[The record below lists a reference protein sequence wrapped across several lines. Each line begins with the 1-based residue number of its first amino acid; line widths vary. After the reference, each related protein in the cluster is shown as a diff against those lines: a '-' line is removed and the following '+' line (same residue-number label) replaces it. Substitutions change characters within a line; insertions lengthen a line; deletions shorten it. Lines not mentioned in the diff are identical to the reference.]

1 MKNRTVFTKNK
12 KQAFTTNSFS
22 LQSKQPKHKLHMK
35 KKGNITLATLLLILC
50 ACQNNNEAKDAAI
63 APVKVKT
70 IQVKTSVTYEEK
82 QFSGTV
88 EESNESAL
96 SFSVMGT
103 VQSVCIKPGD
113 HVKAGQLIASL
124 DQTTISNN
132 YQAAKATL
140 NQAEDAYRRMK
151 ELYEKGSLPEI
162 QWIETE
168 SKLQQAKSME
178 EIALKN
184 LKDCQLYAPYDGVIA
199 EKSIEVGQNV
209 APGIPIAKLIA
220 VNELKVKISVPETEI
235 SSISTQQ
242 KATIKIPALNNQS
255 FNGIVTEK
263 GIAANPLSRSYDV
276 KIKITDKNKELMPGM
291 VAEVMLQTSK
301 DEKPLY
307 IIPYHI
313 VQLDE
318 HNNSFVWINNHGK
331 AQKRN
336 IICGEFVSNG
346 VIVLSGL
353 NENDEIIIEGQQKVC
368 ENTNLSL

>member
-1 MKNRTVFTKNK
+1 
-12 KQAFTTNSFS
+12 
-22 LQSKQPKHKLHMK
+22 MK

-50 ACQNNNEAKDAAI
+50 ACQNNNETKDSATS
-63 APVKVKT
+63 PVKVKT
-70 IQVKTSVTYEEK
+70 IQVTSSVTYGEK

-88 EESNESAL
+88 EESNETAL

-184 LKDCQLYAPYDGVIA
+184 LKDC
-199 EKSIEVGQNV
+199 
-209 APGIPIAKLIA
+209 
-220 VNELKVKISVPETEI
+220 
-235 SSISTQQ
+235 
-242 KATIKIPALNNQS
+242 
-255 FNGIVTEK
+255 
-263 GIAANPLSRSYDV
+263 
-276 KIKITDKNKELMPGM
+276 
-291 VAEVMLQTSK
+291 
-301 DEKPLY
+301 
-307 IIPYHI
+307 
-313 VQLDE
+313 
-318 HNNSFVWINNHGK
+318 
-331 AQKRN
+331 
-336 IICGEFVSNG
+336 
-346 VIVLSGL
+346 
-353 NENDEIIIEGQQKVC
+353 
-368 ENTNLSL
+368 SL